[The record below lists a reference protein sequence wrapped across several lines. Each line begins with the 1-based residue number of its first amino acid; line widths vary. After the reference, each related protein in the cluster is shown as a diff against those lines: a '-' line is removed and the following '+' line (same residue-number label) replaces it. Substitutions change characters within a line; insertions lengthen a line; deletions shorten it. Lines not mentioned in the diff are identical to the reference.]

1 MKKIALFAIVIFLL
15 SQCGCWNRRELND
28 ILIVQ
33 AVGIDKLKNGD
44 FRLTYQVLKP
54 KVLKNPSN
62 IPSSPQQK
70 GVWCFSSTGKTIFDA
85 IRNATLSSDKK
96 LFWAHNKIVVVS
108 ERLAKKEIK
117 DVLDMILRDHE
128 FRSDAYIIITS
139 DDIEKFL
146 NISSPM
152 ESIPAKE
159 LENVIKNYYTNSK
172 TMPVK
177 IYEFVKMTNTKSKV
191 GFAPFVEI
199 KRPLAL
205 SSENYMF
212 FVSKT
217 AVFDNFKLIGYL
229 NHNETRGVL
238 WVLNKIKSGIYP
250 IENKNMSISLEL
262 IHSSSKI
269 LAENTKNKV
278 LFKIEIISEVNLGE
292 KEKGLQ
298 FTQKNLEEVKKEL
311 SKSITKDI
319 NQALK
324 KSFELRADILH
335 FQDIYYIQY
344 QKPLKFDKQSIAM
357 SITVKPFVRRFGML
371 KN

>member
-1 MKKIALFAIVIFLL
+1 MRKMALFAIAVLLL
-15 SQCGCWNRRELND
+15 SQYGCWNRKELND

-33 AVGIDKLKNGD
+33 AVGIDRLKNGD

-108 ERLAKKEIK
+108 ENLAKKGIK

-146 NISSPM
+146 NTSSPM

-159 LENVIKNYYTNSK
+159 LENVIKNYYANSK
-172 TMPVK
+172 TILMK
-177 IYEFVKMTNTKSKV
+177 IYEFVKMTNTKSKAAV
-191 GFAPFVEI
+191 APFVEI

-205 SSENYMF
+205 SSESYMF

-269 LAENTKNKV
+269 FVKNIKNKV
-278 LFKIEIISEVNLGE
+278 LFKIEIFSEVNLGE
-292 KEKGLQ
+292 KEKGIQ
-298 FTQKNLEEVKKEL
+298 FTQKNIEEVKKEL
-311 SKSITKDI
+311 SKSISKDI
-319 NQALK
+319 
-324 KSFELRADILH
+324 
-335 FQDIYYIQY
+335 
-344 QKPLKFDKQSIAM
+344 
-357 SITVKPFVRRFGML
+357 
-371 KN
+371 